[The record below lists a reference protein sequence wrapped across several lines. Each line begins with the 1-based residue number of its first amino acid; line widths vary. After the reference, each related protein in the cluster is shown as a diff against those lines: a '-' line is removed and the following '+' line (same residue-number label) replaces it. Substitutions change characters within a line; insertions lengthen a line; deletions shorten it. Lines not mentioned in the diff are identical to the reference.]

1 MYISPH
7 EKYRLF
13 LLDFNETNCQENFE
27 KYSIITFH
35 ETPSNGS
42 RALKII
48 DVGIFL
54 FLYLILIP
62 FPVHFLFKW
71 TQKIIS
77 PPSYY
82 TRKQIFV
89 WNRMLEIY

>member
-13 LLDFNETNCQENFE
+13 LLDFNEMNCQENFE
-27 KYSIITFH
+27 KYSIIKFH

-54 FLYLILIP
+54 F
-62 FPVHFLFKW
+62 FLFNFN
-71 TQKIIS
+71 TFSRSFSI
-77 PPSYY
+77 
-82 TRKQIFV
+82 
-89 WNRMLEIY
+89 